1 MTNLLV
7 RLFIKNA
14 DDVTNPAVRERY
26 GVLSGAVGI
35 FCNLLLCVVK
45 FIIGTVTGSVS
56 ITADAANNLSDASSS
71 IVTLVGAKA
80 AGKPPDD
87 EHPYGH
93 GRVEY
98 ICAMLV
104 AFVILL
110 MGFELAKT
118 SISKIIQPEAVTFSI
133 PALVVLLLSIPVK
146 GWMAYFNRKLGK
158 RIQSLPMIAVVT
170 DSLSDCLATTAT
182 IFALVL
188 SKFTKFPVDGYVG
201 VIVALFILYTGVML
215 VKNTIAPLIG
225 NAPDPDLSQKIQELI
240 LSYDHILGTHDLI
253 IHDYGPN
260 RIFASAHAEVPSN
273 IDIMH
278 THDTIDLIERKIL
291 SEFHVQMT
299 IHMDPIVMDDERI
312 NETHKQVTKIIK
324 GIDEKLSLHDFRM
337 VSGPTHTNLIFDLV
351 TPHRYP
357 IDNVTLTQM
366 VTDKIKELDENYFPV
381 ITVECSYTASIDS

>member
-133 PALVVLLLSIPVK
+133 PALVALLLSIPVK